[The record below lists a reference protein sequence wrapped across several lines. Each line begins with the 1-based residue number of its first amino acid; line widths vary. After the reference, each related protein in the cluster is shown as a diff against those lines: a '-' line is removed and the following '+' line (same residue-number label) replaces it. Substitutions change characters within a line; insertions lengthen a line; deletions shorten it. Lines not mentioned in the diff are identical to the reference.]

1 MTAPS
6 SPSPAPSE
14 ESPAPRKRPPQ
25 MFLVLSITLIAVGGV
40 WIGQGLGLIRSR
52 SFMTDDPTW
61 AWIGAAV
68 VVIGAVLLVRGLR
81 IRRGR

>member
-1 MTAPS
+1 MGRTPETPS
-6 SPSPAPSE
+6 A
-14 ESPAPRKRPPQ
+14 RRPTR
-25 MFLVLSITLIAVGGV
+25 LTLAIVVTAVGIV

-68 VVIGAVLLVRGLR
+68 VVIGAVLLVRGFR
-81 IRRGR
+81 IRRGG

>member
-1 MTAPS
+1 MGRTPETPS
-6 SPSPAPSE
+6 A
-14 ESPAPRKRPPQ
+14 RRPTR
-25 MFLVLSITLIAVGGV
+25 LTLAIVVTAVGIV

-68 VVIGAVLLVRGLR
+68 VIIGAALLVRSFR
-81 IRRGR
+81 IRRGG